1 MMKKKFIAIILTSF
15 FFVLSFV
22 ITAQTVSPVSPGDD
36 PGTAD
41 PGGDEALG
49 GGGAPIGGGTFIL
62 MALGAAYAGKKGY
75 TLYKDNQA
83 ELED

>member
-1 MMKKKFIAIILTSF
+1 MKKNILAIILTSF

-22 ITAQTVSPVSPGDD
+22 LTAQTTSPTD
-36 PGTAD
+36 PGNPAD
-41 PGGDEALG
+41 PGDNPTNEGDAL

-62 MALGAAYAGKKGY
+62 MGLAAVYGGRKVHK
-75 TLYKDNQA
+75 LYKDNQE

>member
-1 MMKKKFIAIILTSF
+1 MKKNILAIVLTSF

-22 ITAQTVSPVSPGDD
+22 LTAQTISPAEPGDD
-36 PGTAD
+36 PGTTD
-41 PGGDEALG
+41 PTGGDSL

-62 MALGAAYAGKKGY
+62 MGLAAVYGGRKVHK
-75 TLYKDNQA
+75 LYKDNQE